1 MARTLARLRT
11 GLEFMPSPVQDRPGL
26 LIRDPYRYSTTTLIL
41 PPLLVECLRLFDGRS
56 SDLDLHQFLVRLT
69 GDIRAGEAAESLAGA
84 LAEAGFLEDETYHAA
99 RRRCHEEFA
108 AASVRAAAHDGA
120 SYPDDAR
127 ELRRLLAGY
136 LDGGAGPAAGAG
148 PLIGIAAPHA
158 SFDGTA
164 ECYRAAYGALTSEH
178 RDKVFVVL
186 GTSHAGQPDRLG
198 LTRKPFET
206 PLGTARTEVEL
217 VDRLAADC
225 GHAVEMEDYCH
236 GTEHS
241 IEFQV
246 LFLQHVFGAGVRIL
260 PILTGPY
267 AHALIAGVAPEEAVE
282 VRRLFDALAGMAASE
297 GERLFWVLGID
308 LAHMGPRY
316 GDDFAARAGSP
327 SMAQLETRDRARLER
342 ICAGDATGFW
352 RLVCQ
357 SGDDL
362 KWCGASPLYTFLK
375 AVPQARAA
383 LAAYQQWNIDE
394 ASLVSCAALH
404 FHAPPRRVTH

>member
-1 MARTLARLRT
+1 MQRTLARLRT
-11 GLEFMPSPVQDRPGL
+11 DLEFMPSPVQDRPGL
-26 LIRDPYRYSTTTLIL
+26 LIRDPHRYSTTTLII
-41 PPLLVECLRLFDGRS
+41 PPLLVECLRLFDGQS
-56 SDLDLHQFLVRLT
+56 SHLDLHQFLVRLT

-84 LAEAGFLEDETYHAA
+84 LAEAGFLEDETYHTA
-99 RRRCHEEFA
+99 RRQCHEEFA
-108 AASVRAAAHDGA
+108 AASVRAAAYDGEA
-120 SYPDDAR
+120 YPEDAG

-136 LDGGAGPAAGAG
+136 LDGGAGRAAGAG
-148 PLIGIAAPHA
+148 PLLGIAAPHA
-158 SFDGTA
+158 SFEGAA

-206 PLGTARTEVEL
+206 PLGTAQTEVEL

-236 GTEHS
+236 STEHS

-246 LFLQHVFGAGVRIL
+246 LFLQHVLGAGVRIL
-260 PILTGPY
+260 PILAGPY
-267 AHALIAGVAPEEAVE
+267 AHALITGTAPEEDGD

-327 SMAQLETRDRARLER
+327 SMAQIETRDRSRLER
-342 ICAGDATGFW
+342 ISAGDAAGFW
-352 RLVCQ
+352 RLVCE
-357 SGDDL
+357 SRDDL

-383 LAAYQQWNIDE
+383 LAAYQHWNIDE
-394 ASLVSCAALH
+394 ESLVSCAALH
-404 FHAPPRRVTH
+404 FHAPPDRVTH